1 MGGRGHLV
9 RKVRPAPRGLMG
21 RPAHSA
27 QRVNKARPV
36 LMGAMALMAKTV
48 VLVSMV
54 RRVLLVRQGPWVRP
68 DKTAETARMV
78 RLHCRKA
85 GDLSSGVTRII
96 CL

>member
-27 QRVNKARPV
+27 QRVNKARPASMAV
-36 LMGAMALMAKTV
+36 MALMAKTV

-54 RRVLLVRQGPWVRP
+54 LQVLLVWQGPWVRP
-68 DKTAETARMV
+68 DKTAETARMA

-85 GDLSSGVTRII
+85 GDLSSSAIRTIY
-96 CL
+96 L

>member
-21 RPAHSA
+21 RPAQSA
-27 QRVNKARPV
+27 QRVNKARLV

-54 RRVLLVRQGPWVRP
+54 L
-68 DKTAETARMV
+68 
-78 RLHCRKA
+78 
-85 GDLSSGVTRII
+85 
-96 CL
+96 